1 MLVAVLLQISASPL
15 PSEWRQDIAHVVND
29 NSVRTAGEIIF
40 CACVLPH
47 FPSARQPA
55 AARSASSSSRTQN
68 VWTFPRA
75 QSTLFTACRCP
86 SCIKISCPLVLQD
99 AANGAKARETANKP
113 QPQPGALSGASP
125 FSQLAQQ
132 QRPPPSE
139 LSPSVSGSSSV
150 FASTPSAASPA
161 RALSRPGNSSLGAA
175 RRGAAR
181 AQGSNAAISSSG
193 VLSGGLRVGDDD
205 APSAGSP
212 KGKGQREE
220 ASTPA
225 SDTPSAPDT
234 PSVQPPPARPG
245 SSSGGDS
252 LAPGLSAF
260 LRQSTSDVSSR
271 HAAPPR
277 SPAPGR
283 QQSLADL
290 TRAEAARANNPQP
303 LSRQPETPVAAARR
317 QRLLSADGEP
327 DAPHGQQP
335 HGWEFSA
342 DGATD
347 LPQRSRSASELGRTR
362 PPSRAASG
370 ASTDLPPVQQLVQ
383 LHLMSALS
391 C

>member
-1 MLVAVLLQISASPL
+1 M
-15 PSEWRQDIAHVVND
+15 
-29 NSVRTAGEIIF
+29 
-40 CACVLPH
+40 
-47 FPSARQPA
+47 
-55 AARSASSSSRTQN
+55 
-68 VWTFPRA
+68 
-75 QSTLFTACRCP
+75 
-86 SCIKISCPLVLQD
+86 PLVLQD
-99 AANGAKARETANKP
+99 AANGAKAREATNKP
-113 QPQPGALSGASP
+113 QPQPGALRGASP

-139 LSPSVSGSSSV
+139 LSPSVSGSGSV

-193 VLSGGLRVGDDD
+193 VLSGSGGLRVGDDD
-205 APSAGSP
+205 APSAASP

-234 PSVQPPPARPG
+234 PSVPPPPARPG

-252 LAPGLSAF
+252 LAPGLSAV

-277 SPAPGR
+277 SPTPGR

-290 TRAEAARANNPQP
+290 ARAEAALANNPQP

-317 QRLLSADGEP
+317 RRLLSADGER
-327 DAPHGQQP
+327 DAPHRQQP

-347 LPQRSRSASELGRTR
+347 LLQRSRSASELGRTR

-383 LHLMSALS
+383 LHLMRALS